1 MKMLKSPRNARKD
14 AVSASLTTSR
24 GEREGAVRIVGGR
37 WRRTPL
43 AVADRNGL
51 RPTPERV
58 RETVFDWLG
67 HLFAGSGALGFE
79 ALSRGMKAADF
90 VERDSRQ
97 AALLK
102 HAAAKL
108 SEKEANGTQIR
119 VHQGDAFQFLEGA
132 ASYYDVIFIDPP
144 YALNLQDEAIV
155 EAAKCLGPNGIL
167 YVERSGVLT
176 SPEVLDQQKLVRLRS
191 MSAGQVTC
199 ELLGFAAGSL
209 AALAKVKK
217 PLRGK
222 AAKIA
227 AKQAQKAAQG

>member
-1 MKMLKSPRNARKD
+1 M
-14 AVSASLTTSR
+14 
-24 GEREGAVRIVGGR
+24 RIVGGR

-67 HLFAGSGALGFE
+67 HLLGSFSGKSVLYLFAGSGALGFE

-102 HAAAKL
+102 QAAAKL
-108 SEKEANGTQIR
+108 SEKEADDIQIR
-119 VHQGDAFQFLEGA
+119 VHQGDAFEFLKGT
-132 ASYYDVIFIDPP
+132 ASCYDVIFIDPP
-144 YALNLQDEAIV
+144 YALDMQDKAIV
-155 EAAKCLGPNGIL
+155 EAAKCLGPNGVL

-176 SPEVLDQQKLVRLRS
+176 SPEVLEQQKLVRLRS
-191 MSAGQVTC
+191 MSAGQVT
-199 ELLGFAAGSL
+199 LQLVLWLPWPKPRSRFAVKRRRLPLSRHRRRL
-209 AALAKVKK
+209 KVKFNA
-217 PLRGK
+217 L
-222 AAKIA
+222 IA
-227 AKQAQKAAQG
+227 SLTSDQLWLMHGQD

>member
-1 MKMLKSPRNARKD
+1 M
-14 AVSASLTTSR
+14 
-24 GEREGAVRIVGGR
+24 
-37 WRRTPL
+37 
-43 AVADRNGL
+43 
-51 RPTPERV
+51 
-58 RETVFDWLG
+58 
-67 HLFAGSGALGFE
+67 
-79 ALSRGMKAADF
+79 
-90 VERDSRQ
+90 
-97 AALLK
+97 K

-108 SEKEANGTQIR
+108 FEKEANGTQIR

-199 ELLGFAAGSL
+199 ELLGLQLVLWLHWPKSRSRVAVKRRRLPLSRHRRRL
-209 AALAKVKK
+209 KVKFNA
-217 PLRGK
+217 L
-222 AAKIA
+222 IA
-227 AKQAQKAAQG
+227 SLTSDQLWLMHGQD

>member
-58 RETVFDWLG
+58 RETV
-67 HLFAGSGALGFE
+67 FE

>member
-1 MKMLKSPRNARKD
+1 MLD
-14 AVSASLTTSR
+14 
-24 GEREGAVRIVGGR
+24 
-37 WRRTPL
+37 
-43 AVADRNGL
+43 
-51 RPTPERV
+51 
-58 RETVFDWLG
+58 
-67 HLFAGSGALGFE
+67 LFAGSGALGFE

-108 SEKEANGTQIR
+108 SEKEADDIQIR
-119 VHQGDAFQFLEGA
+119 VHQGDAFEFLEGT
-132 ASYYDVIFIDPP
+132 ASCYDVIFIDPP
-144 YALNLQDEAIV
+144 YALDLQDKAIV

-176 SPEVLDQQKLVRLRS
+176 SPEMLEQQKLVRLRS

-199 ELLGFAAGSL
+199 ELLGFAAGAL
-209 AALAKVKK
+209 AALAKAKK